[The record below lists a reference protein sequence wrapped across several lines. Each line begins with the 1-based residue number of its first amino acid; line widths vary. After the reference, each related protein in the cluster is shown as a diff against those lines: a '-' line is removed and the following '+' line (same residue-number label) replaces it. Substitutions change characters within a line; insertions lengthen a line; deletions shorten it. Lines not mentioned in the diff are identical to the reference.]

1 MIIQNAEGVHVA
13 FYTSE
18 LIAVPQDK
26 KEFEIE
32 ITIPKPALPRG
43 KYYVRFEAGLQTPSV
58 SPYQMDF
65 LREVLSFN
73 ISYVHQDKRD
83 EYLYWEPWW
92 GLRMH
97 EKDEYQVRLI
107 K

>member
-1 MIIQNAEGVHVA
+1 VA
-13 FYTSE
+13 FYTSD
-18 LIAVPQDK
+18 LISVPEGSDI
-26 KEFEIE
+26 FSIE
-32 ITIPKPALPRG
+32 ITIPKPALPKG
-43 KYYVRFEAGLQTPSV
+43 KYYVRFEAGHQTPST
-58 SPYQMDF
+58 SPYPMDF

-97 EKDEYQVRLI
+97 EKDEYRVRLI